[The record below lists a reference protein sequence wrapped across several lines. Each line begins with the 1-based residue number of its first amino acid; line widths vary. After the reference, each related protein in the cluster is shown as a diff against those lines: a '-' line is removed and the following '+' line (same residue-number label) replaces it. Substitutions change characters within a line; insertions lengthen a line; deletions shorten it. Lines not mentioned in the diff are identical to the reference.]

1 MDMCYNIGDISVW
14 FQFLGINLYLV
25 VINMKILIIEDEYNL
40 ADAIASMLKREKYSV
55 EIKTDGEDG
64 LDEALTDIYDLIIL
78 DVMLP
83 RRNGFDILEE
93 LRENKINAKI
103 LMLTAKN
110 TIDDKMMGFNNGAD
124 DYLTKPFHMEELM
137 ARVNV
142 QLRKNS
148 NLNKEVIE
156 LGDIIL
162 NIRSMELSNKFQ
174 EHKVKIIG
182 KEFQLLELLMNNAN
196 RVMEKEQLFVK
207 IWGYDSEC
215 DINTLEAYIS
225 FIRKKLKLVKSNIN
239 LKAIR
244 NMGYV
249 LEVNDEKIKS

>member
-1 MDMCYNIGDISVW
+1 
-14 FQFLGINLYLV
+14 
-25 VINMKILIIEDEYNL
+25 MKILIIEDEYNL
-40 ADAIASMLKREKYSV
+40 ADAIASMLKSKKYSV
-55 EIKTDGEDG
+55 EIRTDGEDG
-64 LDEALTDIYDLIIL
+64 LEEALTDIYDLIIL

-83 RRNGFDILEE
+83 HKNGFEILKEIKDE
-93 LRENKINAKI
+93 KIDAKI

-110 TIDDKMMGFNNGAD
+110 TIDDKMIGFNNGAD

-142 QLRKNS
+142 QLRKNNS
-148 NLNKEVIE
+148 ASLDIIE

-162 NIRSMELSNKFQ
+162 NIKSMELSNKN
-174 EHKVKIIG
+174 ENHKIKIIG
-182 KEFQLLELLMNNAN
+182 KEFGLLELLMNNAN

-207 IWGYDSEC
+207 IWGYDTEC

-225 FIRKKLKLVKSNIN
+225 FIRKKLKLVKSKIN

-244 NMGYV
+244 NMGYI
-249 LEVNDEKIKS
+249 LEVNSEKIKS

>member
-1 MDMCYNIGDISVW
+1 
-14 FQFLGINLYLV
+14 
-25 VINMKILIIEDEYNL
+25 MKILIIEDEFNL
-40 ADAIASMLKREKYSV
+40 ADAISSMLKSKKYSV
-55 EIKTDGEDG
+55 EIKTDGEEG
-64 LDEALTDIYDLIIL
+64 LDEALTNIYDLIIL

-83 RRNGFDILEE
+83 HRNGFEILSEIRKE
-93 LRENKINAKI
+93 KINSKV

-110 TIDDKMMGFNNGAD
+110 TIDDKMIGFNNGAD

-142 QLRKNS
+142 QLRKNNNIS
-148 NLNKEVIE
+148 NDIIE

-162 NIRSMELSNKFQ
+162 NIKSMELCSKDGNY
-174 EHKVKIIG
+174 KVKIIG

-196 RVMEKEQLFVK
+196 HVLDKEHIFVK
-207 IWGYDSEC
+207 IWGYDTDCE
-215 DINTLEAYIS
+215 INTLEAYIS
-225 FIRKKLKLVKSNIN
+225 FLRKKLKIINSKIN

-249 LEVNDEKIKS
+249 LEVEDEKTKN

>member
-1 MDMCYNIGDISVW
+1 
-14 FQFLGINLYLV
+14 
-25 VINMKILIIEDEYNL
+25 MKVLIIEDEYNL
-40 ADAIASMLKREKYSV
+40 ADAIASMLKSKKYSV
-55 EIKTDGEDG
+55 EIKTDGEEG

-83 RRNGFDILEE
+83 HKNGFEILKE
-93 LRENKINAKI
+93 LREEKINSKI

-110 TIDDKMMGFNNGAD
+110 TIDDKMEGFNNGAD

-142 QLRKNS
+142 QLRKSKIIS
-148 NLNKEVIE
+148 NDTMK
-156 LGDIIL
+156 LGDIVL
-162 NIRSMELSNKFQ
+162 NIKSMELSNQ
-174 EHKVKIIG
+174 NEDHKVKIIG
-182 KEFQLLELLMNNAN
+182 KEFQLLEFLMNNHN
-196 RVMEKEQLFVK
+196 QVIDKEQLFVK
-207 IWGYDSEC
+207 IWGYDTEC

-225 FIRKKLKLVKSNIN
+225 FIRKKLKLVKSKIN

-249 LEVNDEKIKS
+249 LEVDDEKIKD